1 VEENKGVEDMID
13 NKKVESTKEDVKE
26 AEPIKPQKEA

>member
-1 VEENKGVEDMID
+1 MIE

-26 AEPIKPQKEA
+26 KVEPTKTAEGSIKK

>member
-1 VEENKGVEDMID
+1 MID

-26 AEPIKPQKEA
+26 AEPTKTAERSVKK